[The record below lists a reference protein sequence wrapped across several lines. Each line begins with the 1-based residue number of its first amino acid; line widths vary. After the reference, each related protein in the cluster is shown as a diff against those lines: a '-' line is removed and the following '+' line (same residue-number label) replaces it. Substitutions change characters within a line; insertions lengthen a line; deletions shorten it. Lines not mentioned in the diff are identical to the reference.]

1 MTVKPQLPLRLLSP
15 PFIIIVACVALFV
28 LVWATVPFDSEI
40 PNNVYNSLSLNKP
53 KTSRVHNL
61 VWASKPVLPFCAG
74 LASKLATRYPIP
86 TMLGYEGSGEFNLT
100 GGYNIAKLYTLRRY
114 LNGPA
119 GAHDD
124 DLVIATDSYDVLAQ
138 LPVDAFI
145 ERYFETAAAA
155 DKHLADRF
163 GITVEEAHSK
173 GLRQTVFFSAGAK
186 CFPPFPDEAQ
196 CWALPPSNLPH
207 NILGPERDGPSE
219 AFYAD
224 PIFVNAG
231 IMIGP
236 VGDLR
241 KVVDAALELVAEIWD
256 PEIKW
261 IATSDQHYIGKVMGR
276 QEVYRTKE
284 ITGGPV
290 PGLTGTRVL
299 PKEKQNETDQTEF
312 HMTVDHAHGLVQ
324 NRAYFEYWLR
334 KLNFDRSD
342 HTAVVMEDVLNQQR
356 SFQPYK
362 IQMPSSV
369 FLALRRIF
377 DSISDQIDQGS
388 TAKEWIGSLKLGT
401 NVATRQIFAL
411 FHQSGE
417 KDGFMEYY
425 QDMWYFPYLKRMLKA
440 AVEANR
446 AREPLTT
453 RLIDG
458 RNWVS
463 QTNYPEDRSIQDD
476 YGGAFADSP
485 NEFIPFLQLCKEYTQ
500 DLFGTEHDGGEDQ
513 ETKINS

>member
-1 MTVKPQLPLRLLSP
+1 M
-15 PFIIIVACVALFV
+15 
-28 LVWATVPFDSEI
+28 
-40 PNNVYNSLSLNKP
+40 
-53 KTSRVHNL
+53 
-61 VWASKPVLPFCAG
+61 
-74 LASKLATRYPIP
+74 
-86 TMLGYEGSGEFNLT
+86 
-100 GGYNIAKLYTLRRY
+100 
-114 LNGPA
+114 
-119 GAHDD
+119 
-124 DLVIATDSYDVLAQ
+124 AQ
-138 LPVDAFI
+138 LPVDALI
-145 ERYFETAAAA
+145 EHYFETAAAA

-173 GLRQTVFFSAGAK
+173 GLRQTVFFSAGIM

-207 NILGPERDGPSE
+207 NVLGPKKDGSE
-219 AFYAD
+219 LYYAD
-224 PIFVNAG
+224 AIFVNTG
-231 IMIGP
+231 FMMGP

-241 KVVDAALELVAEIWD
+241 NVVDAALESVAENWVPD
-256 PEIKW
+256 VKW
-261 IATSDQHYIGKVMGR
+261 VNTSDQHYIGKVMGR

-284 ITGGPV
+284 LTGGPV

-312 HMTVDHAHGLVQ
+312 HMTVDYAHGLVQ
-324 NRAYFEYWLR
+324 NRAHFGNWLR

-362 IQMPSSV
+362 MQMPSYV

-377 DSISDQIDQGS
+377 DSISDQIDQGR
-388 TAKEWIGSLKLGT
+388 TAQQWIGSLKLGT
-401 NVATRQIFAL
+401 NVATRRIFAL
-411 FHQSGE
+411 FHQSGK
-417 KDGFMEYY
+417 KDGFMEFY

-446 AREPLTT
+446 AREPLTS

-476 YGGAFADSP
+476 YGGAFVDSP
-485 NEFIPFLQLCKEYTQ
+485 NEFIPFLQLCKEYNQ
-500 DLFGTEHDGGEDQ
+500 DLFGTENDGGEVQ
-513 ETKINS
+513 KTKISA